1 MKDDMRV
8 PKSLLVIGNG
18 FDLSCGLRSNYLS
31 FLTSILSSK
40 INSKESVVIGEIK
53 QGLRNYIKNSEYY
66 WVNIRQ
72 RLTTITANH
81 NRFILDL
88 NIWYLLFVYKD
99 MIHDINWYLIEDQIA
114 SELLGDHNNL
124 NIVKKIGYTL
134 LDISIEEE
142 GYVGREERLY
152 YRTKNDINEN
162 EKLNGIIYELLSYC
176 LLNKNLGSLDC
187 NNKAVFHELRET
199 VQRLGDEYRE
209 LSSQDKKN
217 SNPYFEMFKQK
228 ITYVLFP
235 LVARAL
241 LAELNELE
249 SDFREYLKKCIETSE
264 IPYTEYAESYFRN
277 ILAPVNVD
285 RGYSDM
291 VDFNILSFNY
301 TTPWETSNNKVFEKV
316 FDSINIHGQISNDDG
331 IIFGIDDEKINPTQ
345 NEFIFSKVARTL
357 DLITLSN
364 HRKNFEALLSINIE
378 NVVFYGHSLSIADYG
393 YFRMIFDKY
402 IGNSEVKF
410 YFTFIV
416 YEGTTED
423 KERKKLVKS
432 ISELFGKYSIDKEK
446 NTDIFKNLIQNQRI
460 KIISLSI

>member
-1 MKDDMRV
+1 MRV

-176 LLNKNLGSLDC
+176 LLNK
-187 NNKAVFHELRET
+187 
-199 VQRLGDEYRE
+199 
-209 LSSQDKKN
+209 
-217 SNPYFEMFKQK
+217 
-228 ITYVLFP
+228 I
-235 LVARAL
+235 
-241 LAELNELE
+241 
-249 SDFREYLKKCIETSE
+249 
-264 IPYTEYAESYFRN
+264 
-277 ILAPVNVD
+277 
-285 RGYSDM
+285 
-291 VDFNILSFNY
+291 
-301 TTPWETSNNKVFEKV
+301 W
-316 FDSINIHGQISNDDG
+316 
-331 IIFGIDDEKINPTQ
+331 
-345 NEFIFSKVARTL
+345 
-357 DLITLSN
+357 
-364 HRKNFEALLSINIE
+364 
-378 NVVFYGHSLSIADYG
+378 VV
-393 YFRMIFDKY
+393 
-402 IGNSEVKF
+402 
-410 YFTFIV
+410 
-416 YEGTTED
+416 
-423 KERKKLVKS
+423 
-432 ISELFGKYSIDKEK
+432 
-446 NTDIFKNLIQNQRI
+446 
-460 KIISLSI
+460 

>member
-40 INSKESVVIGEIK
+40 INSKESEVIEKIK
-53 QGLRNYIKNSEYY
+53 QGLRNYIEKRQYY
-66 WVNIRQ
+66 SIYSRQ
-72 RLTTITANH
+72 QLITNH
-81 NRFILDL
+81 NSFILDL

-134 LDISIEEE
+134 LDIYIEEE
-142 GYVGREERLY
+142 GYVY
-152 YRTKNDINEN
+152 YRTENDIHEN
-162 EKLNGIIYELLSYC
+162 EKLIGKIYELLSYC
-176 LLNKNLGSLDC
+176 LLHKNLSSLDC
-187 NNKAVFHELRET
+187 NNKAVFEELRET
-199 VQRLGDEYRE
+199 VQSLGDEYRGF
-209 LSSQDKKN
+209 SSQDKTN
-217 SNPYFEMFKQK
+217 SSPYFEMFKQK
-228 ITYVLFP
+228 ITSVLFP
-235 LVARAL
+235 LVARVL
-241 LAELNELE
+241 LAELNEIE
-249 SDFREYLKKCIETSE
+249 GDFRNYLKECINASK
-264 IPYTEYAESYFRN
+264 ISYTENAESYFRN
-277 ILAPVNVD
+277 ILAHVNVD
-285 RGYSDM
+285 RVYSDM

-301 TTPWETSNNKVFEKV
+301 TTPWENAISKVFEKV
-316 FDSINIHGQISNDDG
+316 FDSINIHGQTSNDDG
-331 IIFGIDDEKINPTQ
+331 IIFGIDDEKIAPTQ

-364 HRKNFEALLSINIE
+364 HRKNFEDLLSTSIE
-378 NVVFYGHSLSIADYG
+378 NVVVYGHSLSIADYG

-402 IGNSEVKF
+402 VENSEVKF
-410 YFTFIV
+410 YFTFRV

-460 KIISLSI
+460 KIISI

>member
-40 INSKESVVIGEIK
+40 INSKESEVIEKIK
-53 QGLRNYIKNSEYY
+53 QGLRNYIEKRQYY
-66 WVNIRQ
+66 SFYSRQ
-72 RLTTITANH
+72 QLITNH
-81 NRFILDL
+81 NSFILDL

-134 LDISIEEE
+134 LDIYIEEE
-142 GYVGREERLY
+142 GYVY
-152 YRTKNDINEN
+152 YRTENDIHEN
-162 EKLNGIIYELLSYC
+162 EKLIGKIYELLSYC
-176 LLNKNLGSLDC
+176 LLHKNLSSLDC
-187 NNKAVFHELRET
+187 NNKAVFEELRET
-199 VQRLGDEYRE
+199 VQSLGDEYRGF
-209 LSSQDKKN
+209 SSQDKTN
-217 SNPYFEMFKQK
+217 SSPYFEMFKQK
-228 ITYVLFP
+228 ITSVLFP
-235 LVARAL
+235 LVARVL
-241 LAELNELE
+241 LAELNEIE
-249 SDFREYLKKCIETSE
+249 GDFRNYLKECINASK
-264 IPYTEYAESYFRN
+264 ISYTENAESYFRN
-277 ILAPVNVD
+277 ILAHVNVD
-285 RGYSDM
+285 RVYSDM

-301 TTPWETSNNKVFEKV
+301 TTPWENAISKVFEKV
-316 FDSINIHGQISNDDG
+316 FDSINIHGQTSNDDG
-331 IIFGIDDEKINPTQ
+331 IIFGIDDEKIAPTQ

-364 HRKNFEALLSINIE
+364 HRKNFEDLLSTSIE

-402 IGNSEVKF
+402 VENSEVKF
-410 YFTFIV
+410 YFTFRV

-460 KIISLSI
+460 KIISI